1 MIGKRQSSSARRLG
15 VLLASAVILS
25 ACGSDMDDLR
35 AYIDEVKARPGG
47 RIEPL
52 PEIRPTPTFVY
63 AADRDGARSPFV
75 PDTPQARVSEDPDAV
90 RGPDPN
96 RPREFLE
103 QFPLD
108 TLRMVGTLQAKGASY
123 GLVQTSDGLI
133 HRVSQGN
140 HLGQNY
146 GRITTITDSEIQLVE
161 IISDG
166 IGGYLERPAAVALS
180 D

>member
-1 MIGKRQSSSARRLG
+1 METRSALSARWI
-15 VLLASAVILS
+15 AAVIVAASLS
-25 ACGSDMDDLR
+25 ACGSNNDLR

-47 RIEPL
+47 RIDPL
-52 PEIRPTPTFVY
+52 PPVEPAPTFAY
-63 AADRDGARSPFV
+63 DAGTRRSPFM
-75 PDTPQARVSEDPDAV
+75 PPEPQRRVNNDPNSV
-90 RGPDPN
+90 EGPDRN

-108 TLRMVGTLQAKGASY
+108 TLRMVGTLADRRASF
-123 GLVQTSDGLI
+123 GLVQTTDGLV
-133 HRVSQGN
+133 HRVAVGN

-146 GRITTITDSEIQLVE
+146 GRIVAISDSEIQLVE

-166 IGGYLERPAAVALS
+166 LGGYLERPAAIGLA

>member
-1 MIGKRQSSSARRLG
+1 MLTGTAKLTR
-15 VLLASAVILS
+15 VLAVAAAAATLA
-25 ACGSDMDDLR
+25 ACGRGQDDLR

-52 PEIRPTPTFVY
+52 PQIQPAPSFVY
-63 AADRDGARSPFV
+63 APGNRRSPFM
-75 PDTPQARVSEDPDAV
+75 PDTPQQRVGSNPDAV
-90 RGPDPN
+90 EGPDPN

-108 TLRMVGTLQAKGASY
+108 TLAMVGTLASPTRNASF
-123 GLVQTSDGLI
+123 GLVQTADGRI
-133 HRVSQGN
+133 HRVAVGN
-140 HLGQNY
+140 HMGQNY
-146 GRITTITDSEIQLVE
+146 GRIMSITDSEIQLVE

-166 IGGYLERPAAVALS
+166 LGGYLERPAAIGLA

>member
-1 MIGKRQSSSARRLG
+1 
-15 VLLASAVILS
+15 VLTRSTVLTRFIVVAAAAVALQ
-25 ACGSDMDDLR
+25 ACSGEPNDLR

-52 PEIRPTPTFVY
+52 PQIKPAPTFAY
-63 AADRDGARSPFV
+63 EPRDRRSPFM
-75 PDTPQARVSEDPDAV
+75 PDTPQRRISGGPNSVA
-90 RGPDPN
+90 GPDPN

-108 TLRMVGTLQAKGASY
+108 TLKMVGTLSAPSRNATF
-123 GLVQTSDGLI
+123 GLVQTADGLV
-133 HRVSQGN
+133 HRVTVGN

-146 GRITTITDSEIQLVE
+146 GRIMQITDSEIKLVE

-166 IGGYLERPAAVALS
+166 LGGYLERPAAIGLS